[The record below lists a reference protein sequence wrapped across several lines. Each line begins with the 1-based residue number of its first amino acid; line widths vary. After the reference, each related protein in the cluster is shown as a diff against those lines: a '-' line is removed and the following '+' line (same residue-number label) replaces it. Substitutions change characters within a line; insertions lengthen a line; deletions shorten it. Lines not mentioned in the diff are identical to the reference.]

1 MNPNQPVGQQ
11 PQQRPPATAP
21 LIPNASVRPIGMQG
35 PPGAGGFRPQ
45 GPLVQMGQRPQMNP
59 QQPAQFRPQ
68 QPRQPQINRNPLSPT
83 MQQARPLMQNSNQQ
97 FAPQQLQSGPVRPV
111 VGAGPPVGMTSPLIQ
126 QQHQQLQQQ
135 QYAGPQSGPT
145 GPGGPMSSIVS
156 PTGPNPIASISP
168 QQAGVPPIGAAPR
181 PVAAGRRA
189 YPIAPQQPQQQ
200 QQIGGQPGF
209 QQQQMQQ
216 QQMQQNPMMGNP
228 YQQQGQAPN
237 MAAPMGQQQQQQ
249 QQQQFMQPASVPQF
263 GGARPPQFGAAQ
275 NSMQSQQPGYATQ
288 QGFDQPQQPVYG
300 AQLQNGQQQ
309 SMMNQGQMGGL
320 QNGMQNMNMGQNQRN
335 PAAPTAVNLLQ
346 KAPSVTELETMTPPP
361 NMSAQM
367 SVSQSPHSIC
377 PPVYKRCTMNAI
389 PQTQAILTKSKI
401 PLGLILTPY
410 RSLQPGEEPVPVV
423 NPPQIVRCRRCRTY
437 INPWVQ
443 FVEQGTRWKCNM
455 CFLTNEVPAFFDWD
469 SEARQQVDRMKR
481 PELTHSVV
489 EYIAPQE
496 YMVRPPQ
503 PVILLF
509 VIDVSYAAVQS
520 GMVDAVS
527 KTLLECLDHFPNSD
541 GRTKVGFIAVDHSLH
556 FFNLNSTNSE
566 PQMLVM
572 PDIEDAFLP
581 SPDGLLASLTES
593 RIVIEKLLAGLPG
606 MFRGTTSSQNCLGRA
621 LQSAN
626 TMIKAIG
633 GKIILFQSS
642 LPNLSEASLK
652 MREDPKVLG
661 TPKEVSLLQPQNA
674 FYKGFAVD
682 CSRAHVSVDLFAFN
696 SQYLDLATLS
706 SLAKVTGGSNYYYP
720 TFNPSNA
727 QDLAKLST
735 ELHNYFSRP
744 LALEAVL
751 RVRASKGLKMSRFH
765 GNFFLRSTDLLALP
779 TVNPDNSYAIEM
791 EIQDALPSAV
801 ACFQTALLHTSSSGE
816 RRIRVLT
823 LTIPVTDSY
832 GDLFTGADQYAIA
845 TLLSKKGVE
854 KCITSNLDSARDEM
868 ISRLTD
874 LIGAYKAA
882 FTSSGQNSML
892 ILPENLKLLPL
903 LMMSTLK
910 HIAFRTSGIIPSD
923 VRTFAQAL
931 MCVYPTEA
939 YLPSIHPRFWAIHS
953 MDSSC
958 GELDDATGRVIF
970 PPVLN
975 LSSEKLERH
984 GLYLL
989 ENGSDIFFW
998 VGRGIA
1004 PELCQLVFGVP
1015 SYDGIVFGKNALPQL
1030 SNDWSKR
1037 VHNLVSNIKQLRTL
1051 MMTTCPNVYI
1061 VKEDSDP
1068 NLRMLFL
1075 SQLME
1080 DKLDSGNSYPLFL
1093 GYVREKMA
1101 KPASMF

>member
-1 MNPNQPVGQQ
+1 MP
-11 PQQRPPATAP
+11 
-21 LIPNASVRPIGMQG
+21 
-35 PPGAGGFRPQ
+35 
-45 GPLVQMGQRPQMNP
+45 
-59 QQPAQFRPQ
+59 
-68 QPRQPQINRNPLSPT
+68 
-83 MQQARPLMQNSNQQ
+83 
-97 FAPQQLQSGPVRPV
+97 
-111 VGAGPPVGMTSPLIQ
+111 VGAGAPVGMTSPLIQ
-126 QQHQQLQQQ
+126 QQQQQ
-135 QYAGPQSGPT
+135 QQQQFVGPPSGPRGPMGSIAPSSGPNQIASSAPQLG
-145 GPGGPMSSIVS
+145 GPGGPAGM
-156 PTGPNPIASISP
+156 
-168 QQAGVPPIGAAPR
+168 AGVPPGGAAPR
-181 PVAAGRRA
+181 PAAVGRRA
-189 YPIAPQQPQQQ
+189 YPVAPQQQPL
-200 QQIGGQPGF
+200 GQPGF
-209 QQQQMQQ
+209 QQMQQ
-216 QQMQQNPMMGNP
+216 QPPQQNTMQGNP
-228 YQQQGQAPN
+228 YQPQGPTQT
-237 MAAPMGQQQQQQ
+237 MGAPMGQP

-263 GGARPPQFGAAQ
+263 GGARTPQFGAAP
-275 NSMQSQQPGYATQ
+275 NPMQPQQPAYPAQ
-288 QGFDQPQQPVYG
+288 SFDQPQQSMYG
-300 AQLQNGQQQ
+300 AQPQNSQQQ
-309 SMMNQGQMGGL
+309 IMNQGQMGAL
-320 QNGMQNMNMGQNQRN
+320 QNGMQNMNMGQSQRN

-346 KAPSVTELETMTPPP
+346 KAPSVIELETMIPPP
-361 NMSAQM
+361 SVSAQM
-367 SVSQSPHSIC
+367 SVSQSPNSIC

-410 RSLQPGEEPVPVV
+410 RSLLPGEEPVPVI

-496 YMVRPPQ
+496 YMIRPPQ

-527 KTLLECLDHFPNSD
+527 KTLLECLDDFPNSD

-556 FFNLNSTNSE
+556 FFNLNAANSE

-572 PDIEDAFLP
+572 SDIEDAFLP
-581 SPDGLLASLTES
+581 SPDDLLVSLTES
-593 RIVIEKLLAGLPG
+593 RVVIEKLLAGLPG

-661 TPKEVSLLQPQNA
+661 TPKEVTLLQPQST

-682 CSRAHVSVDLFAFN
+682 CSRSHISVDLFAFN

-720 TFNPSNA
+720 TFNPSNP

-751 RVRASKGLKMSRFH
+751 RVRASKGLKMSRFY

-791 EIQDALPSAV
+791 EIQDPLPGAV
-801 ACFQTALLHTSSSGE
+801 ACFQTALLHTSSNGE

-823 LTIPVTDSY
+823 LTVPVTDSY
-832 GDLFTGADQYAIA
+832 GDLFTSADQYAIA
-845 TLLSKKGVE
+845 TLLTKKGVE

-903 LMMSTLK
+903 MMMSTLK

-931 MCVYPTEA
+931 MSVYPTEA
-939 YLPSIHPRFWAIHS
+939 FLPSIHPRFWAIHS
-953 MDSSC
+953 MDSLC
-958 GELDDATGRVIF
+958 GELDEVTGRVIF

-1004 PELCQLVFGVP
+1004 PELCQFVFGVA
-1015 SYDGIVFGKNALPQL
+1015 SYDAIVFGKNALPQL

-1037 VHNLVSNIKQLRTL
+1037 VQNLVSNIKQLRTV

-1093 GYVREKMA
+1093 GYLREKMA